1 MIDKL
6 INVYEARGA
15 FSMTKIDNYEET
27 IELIKALEAV
37 LPFMVYP
44 EKRLVKQLNSQGV
57 SVKIGQELPVSS
69 ILYAGDMG
77 GITFNIKIHQAL
89 CSISITHVIMPSEH
103 PLSERVKSY
112 QKNRTHKLMLQEKGG
127 FAAELLAKR
136 GQTSQK
142 KKGKGFS

>member
-1 MIDKL
+1 
-6 INVYEARGA
+6 
-15 FSMTKIDNYEET
+15 MTKIDNYEET

-57 SVKIGQELPVSS
+57 SVKIGEELPVSS
-69 ILYAGDMG
+69 ILYTGDMG

-112 QKNRTHKLMLQEKGG
+112 QKTGHI
-127 FAAELLAKR
+127 
-136 GQTSQK
+136 T
-142 KKGKGFS
+142 

>member
-1 MIDKL
+1 
-6 INVYEARGA
+6 
-15 FSMTKIDNYEET
+15 MTKIDNYEEA
-27 IELIKALEAV
+27 IELIKDLEAI